1 MKKNTLKTLYSG
13 ILPKFKEALFA
24 ILPMSLLMILI
35 PFLIPGMTLQEDGS
49 KFGPVM
55 VSLMIAVVPL
65 VLGTT
70 LFNMGV
76 EMSIGRIGSIVGTT
90 LTKRRSIFLLL
101 LIALLMGIL
110 TTLAEPD
117 LSVLASRISENGPD
131 WSLIAIAAVGVGVF
145 LVMAILRV
153 VYNKP
158 LKYWLA
164 IGYGLVFTLGLF
176 ADETFFSIVFDA
188 GGVTTGVVT
197 VPFILGISV
206 SVARVLGGDNAE
218 DDSFGY
224 SGLCSLGTVLAVM
237 VFSIVL
243 KNAGKIDAIQD
254 ILSLKVHSTDPAV
267 RMFPEVE
274 TYAEIGGMYRANF
287 LSSLKDVSISML
299 PIVVFF
305 LIYNLFLRLNRRDL
319 TTILFGLLYTFFG
332 LILFLMGAESGF
344 IPMASS
350 YGKWFASSGNNLGL
364 FYGCGFVLG
373 AISMLAEP
381 SVKVL
386 AENVSEVSRGV
397 ISKAMIYVAL
407 CLSTSVAILLNI
419 FRIQNGISVLY
430 FIVPLFSIALA
441 LAFVTPEIYVGI
453 AVDAAGVATGT
464 MAACFFLP
472 MFVTYVAYRYA
483 DSADFGREV
492 MANGFG
498 IVGIMSVIPII
509 AVEVLGIFS
518 VVKVTFARTQAL
530 KKAMEPDDNQV
541 IHLPVGN

>member
-1 MKKNTLKTLYSG
+1 MKKETLKTLYSG

-24 ILPMSLLMILI
+24 ILPMSLLMVVV
-35 PFLIPGMTLQEDGS
+35 PFLIPDMSLQSDGS
-49 KFGPVM
+49 KFGPIM
-55 VSLMIAVVPL
+55 VSLLISVIPL

-101 LIALLMGIL
+101 FIALLMGFL

-117 LSVLASRISENGPD
+117 LSVLASRISKNGPD
-131 WSLIAIAAVGVGVF
+131 WSLIAIAAVGVGIF
-145 LVMAILRV
+145 LVMSILRV
-153 VYNKP
+153 IYNKP

-176 ADETFFSIVFDA
+176 ADPTFFSIVFDA

-224 SGLCSLGTVLAVM
+224 SGLCSLGTVLSVM

-243 KNAGKIDAIQD
+243 KNAGRIDAIQD
-254 ILSLKVHSTDPAV
+254 ILSAKVHSTDPAI

-274 TYAEIGGMYRANF
+274 TYAEIGSMYLSNF
-287 LSSLKDVSISML
+287 LSSLKDVAISML

-305 LIYNLFLRLNRRDL
+305 LIYNLFLKLNRRDL

-344 IPMASS
+344 IPMASG
-350 YGKWFASSGNNLGL
+350 YGRWFARSGNLGL
-364 FYGCGFVLG
+364 FFGIGFLLG

-397 ISKAMIYVAL
+397 ISKAMIYAAL
-407 CLSTSVAILLNI
+407 CLSTSVAIVLNI
-419 FRIQNGISVLY
+419 YRVEYGISILY
-430 FIVPLFSIALA
+430 FIVPLFLIALV
-441 LAFVTPEIYVGI
+441 LAFLTPEIYVGI

-472 MFVTYVAYRYA
+472 MFVTYVSYRY
-483 DSADFGREV
+483 DGSSDFGKDV

-518 VVKVTFARTQAL
+518 VVKVSLRRSQAL

-541 IHLPVGN
+541 IHLPVGI